1 MSQEQMKVLQMLDEG
16 KLTADE
22 ATTLLQKLATPVTTA
37 TEMTKAMTKATNA
50 EPSSVWAD
58 MGEWLRRLL
67 SLVVK
72 EKVEEQADWQI
83 DSAGLQTVAVQTTNG
98 AIDYR
103 GDAEKSIAIQAR
115 KVVRAPDQAT
125 AAAFMQQVQIQFE
138 PQADTLRIYATYP
151 KPPRHVEVEVTF
163 IIHGPQ
169 QINVNGHS
177 TNGAVALHQVK
188 GTVQAASTNGEVRVS
203 EISGAVSAKC
213 TNGGVSANRLTLTAA
228 SEFSSQ
234 NGDVRVHVQ
243 QGQAPIT
250 ATTVNGSVHV
260 TLPPDYQGQLDARTQ
275 NGQVRT
281 SFQPQI
287 TARARNRLIGQ
298 IGGGGEA
305 LLKLQSQNGDVTLAV
320 ATA

>member
-37 TEMTKAMTKATNA
+37 TQTTKEPRNA

-103 GDAEKSIAIQAR
+103 GDAEKSIAIQAH

-125 AAAFMQQVQIQFE
+125 AAAFMQQVQIQIE
-138 PQADTLRIYATYP
+138 PQADTLRIYPTYP

-169 QINVNGHS
+169 QINVSGHS
-177 TNGAVALHQVK
+177 TNGAVALHQVE

-203 EISGAVSAKC
+203 EINGGVSAKC

-234 NGDVRVHVQ
+234 NGNVRVNVQ

-260 TLPPDYQGQLDARTQ
+260 TLPPGYQGQLDARTQ

-287 TARARNRLIGQ
+287 TARARNRLAGQ

-320 ATA
+320 ATV

>member
-16 KLTADE
+16 KITAEE
-22 ATTLLQKLATPVTTA
+22 ATTLLQKLSTTA
-37 TEMTKAMTKATNA
+37 KAEA
-50 EPSSVWAD
+50 PSLLAD
-58 MGEWLRRLL
+58 VGEWLRRLV

-103 GDAEKSIAIQAR
+103 GDGEKSIAIQAH

-125 AAAFMQQVQIQFE
+125 AAAFMQQVQIQVE
-138 PQADTLRIYATYP
+138 PQADTLRIYPTYP

-163 IIHGPQ
+163 MIHGPR
-169 QINVNGHS
+169 QINVNG
-177 TNGAVALHQVK
+177 Q
-188 GTVQAASTNGEVRVS
+188 STNGEVACQAVS
-203 EISGAVSAKC
+203 GNVQVQSTNGEIRIAEISGAVNAKC
-213 TNGGVSANRLTLTAA
+213 TNGGVNAKRLTLTAA
-228 SEFSSQ
+228 SNFSSQ
-234 NGDVRVHVQ
+234 NGNVRVNVE

-260 TLPPDYQGQLDARTQ
+260 TLPPDYQGQIDARTQ

-281 SFQPQI
+281 SFQTQI
-287 TARARNRLIGQ
+287 TAQSRNRLIGQ

-305 LLKLQSQNGDVTLAV
+305 LLKLQSQNGDVTLA
-320 ATA
+320 AAAP

>member
-16 KLTADE
+16 KITADE
-22 ATTLLQKLATPVTTA
+22 ATTLLQKVSTPSTTA
-37 TEMTKAMTKATNA
+37 ATATKAEA
-50 EPSSVWAD
+50 PSVWAD

-103 GDAEKSIAIQAR
+103 GDTEKSIAIQAH

-125 AAAFMQQVQIQFE
+125 AAAFMQQVQIQIE
-138 PQADTLRIYATYP
+138 PQAETLRIYATYP

-177 TNGAVALHQVK
+177 TNGAVALHQLK

-213 TNGGVSANRLTLTAA
+213 TNGGVSAKGLTLTAA

-234 NGDVRVHVQ
+234 NGDVRVQVQ

-287 TARARNRLIGQ
+287 TARARNRLVGQ

-320 ATA
+320 ASVS

>member
-37 TEMTKAMTKATNA
+37 TQTTKEPRNA
-50 EPSSVWAD
+50 E
-58 MGEWLRRLL
+58 LL

-103 GDAEKSIAIQAR
+103 GDAEKSIAIQAH

-125 AAAFMQQVQIQFE
+125 AAAFMQQVQIQIE
-138 PQADTLRIYATYP
+138 PQADILRIYPTYP

-169 QINVNGHS
+169 QINVSGHS
-177 TNGAVALHQVK
+177 TNGAVALHQVE

-203 EISGAVSAKC
+203 EINGGVSAKC

-234 NGDVRVHVQ
+234 NGNVRVNVQ

-260 TLPPDYQGQLDARTQ
+260 TLPPGYQGQLDARTQ

-287 TARARNRLIGQ
+287 TARARNRLAGQ

-320 ATA
+320 ATV